1 MGANFTSRW
10 QVGLGICM
18 DINPYRFE
26 APFDRFEWA
35 NFHKQVR
42 GMPSIAVLSAA
53 TGSLKCFLLT
63 FTNANILSAAT
74 GPLKCSPVTLK
85 NANILYRCPQ
95 AGTNL
100 LILICAWRDNE
111 LDSDDSRRI
120 PNYWATRLQPLIG
133 SPVAALVCTVCV
145 PKQ

>member
-42 GMPSIAVLSAA
+42 SMPSTACV
-53 TGSLKCFLLT
+53 FLV
-63 FTNANILSAAT
+63 LSAAT
-74 GPLKCSPVTLK
+74 GPLKCFPVTF
-85 NANILYRCPQ
+85 
-95 AGTNL
+95 
-100 LILICAWRDNE
+100 
-111 LDSDDSRRI
+111 
-120 PNYWATRLQPLIG
+120 
-133 SPVAALVCTVCV
+133 
-145 PKQ
+145 